1 MNPAT
6 RLYRAAILN
15 PLSAR
20 DWRFHA
26 DGALVLRAGRVLAV
40 GNFDV
45 IAPQTGLDPIEL
57 DGLILPGFS
66 DVHIHWVQHAVRGRF
81 EARLLPWL
89 REHIWPEET
98 RYGDDAF
105 ARQQAAIFFDEL
117 LAAGTVMGMAYSS
130 AHLSSTLAAFELARG
145 DWMIGNAL
153 MPVGAPAALAEAS
166 ARAPED
172 ILALFQRLGQRHYA
186 LTPRFALNCTAP
198 QMRAFGAWAAAAE
211 VTVQTHLAESPAE
224 LVEVAGMFPEALD
237 YTDVYDRAGLLG
249 PRSVLGHCIHM
260 SSREWRCLAARG
272 SWIAHCPTS
281 NEALDSGRMDLAAV
295 RAHAIPYALASDVG
309 GGPSHSM
316 LHVMQRYLAVHRAVG
331 ERVDEREALYRAT
344 LAGAQCMG
352 RGREAGNLLPG
363 KRADF
368 VLLPRPAG
376 RNGPAAWMHELLQ
389 GEMPD
394 LETRPLGTWL
404 LGERVHTG
412 IRDGREIEH
421 AGQI

>member
-1 MNPAT
+1 MNAAT

-15 PLSAR
+15 PLSSR

-26 DGALVLRAGRVLAV
+26 DGALLLSEGRVLAI
-40 GNFDV
+40 GDFDV

-66 DVHIHWVQHAVRGRF
+66 DVHIHWVQHPVRGRF
-81 EARLLPWL
+81 EAQLLPWL
-89 REHIWPEET
+89 REHVWPEET
-98 RYGDDAF
+98 RYGDEAF
-105 ARQQAAIFFDEL
+105 ARQQAMVFFDDL

-130 AHLSSTLAAFELARG
+130 AHLPATLTAFEQARG

-153 MPVGAPAALAEAS
+153 MPVGAPAALTEAS
-166 ARAPED
+166 ARMPED
-172 ILALFQRLGQRHYA
+172 ILPLFQRLERRHYV
-186 LTPRFALNCTAP
+186 LTPRFALNCTAA
-198 QMRAFGAWAAAAE
+198 QMRAFGAWAAEAE
-211 VTVQTHLAESPAE
+211 VMIQTHLAESPAE
-224 LVEVAGMFPEALD
+224 LAEVAERFPEALD

-249 PRSVLGHCIHM
+249 TRSVLGHCIHM
-260 SSREWRCLAARG
+260 SPREWRCLAARG

-295 RAHAIPYALASDVG
+295 RAHAIPYALATDVG

-316 LHVMQRYLAVHRAVG
+316 LHVMQRFLAVHRTAG
-331 ERVDEREALYRAT
+331 ERVDECEALYRAT

-368 VLLPRPAG
+368 MLMPRPAG
-376 RNGPAAWMHELLQ
+376 SSGPEAWMHELLA
-389 GEMPD
+389 GDMTV

-404 LGERVHTG
+404 AGQQVFPHTDTG
-412 IRDGREIEH
+412 KENCH
-421 AGQI
+421 AGQV